1 MKKKRIFFYFS
12 REEKIYLICYKL
24 AVVVL
29 KVKLLEDAD
38 HGHLSAGLFPLGV
51 FLIQIFSRFLKIIY
65 FFLEVLYY

>member
-1 MKKKRIFFYFS
+1 MN
-12 REEKIYLICYKL
+12 YLICYKL